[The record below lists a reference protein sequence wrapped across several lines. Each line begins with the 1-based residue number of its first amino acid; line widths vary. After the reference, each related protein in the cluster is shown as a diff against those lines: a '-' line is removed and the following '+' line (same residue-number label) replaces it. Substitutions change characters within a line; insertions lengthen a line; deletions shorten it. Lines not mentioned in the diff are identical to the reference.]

1 MFYFRYDKY
10 NDDSAFHYKSYR
22 PPLHETL
29 LSQILKDQKF
39 KNVLD
44 VGCGTGNSCIALTKY
59 GKSVTGYD
67 PSGSMLKQSQKH
79 PIVNYKK
86 TKSINKRL

>member
-1 MFYFRYDKY
+1 M
-10 NDDSAFHYKSYR
+10 
-22 PPLHETL
+22 
-29 LSQILKDQKF
+29 
-39 KNVLD
+39 LD

-67 PSGSMLKQSQKH
+67 PSESMLKQSQKH

>member
-1 MFYFRYDKY
+1 MTNTIIEY
-10 NDDSAFHYKSYR
+10 NDDSAFHYKSHR
-22 PPLHETL
+22 PPFHETL

-44 VGCGTGNSCIALTKY
+44 VGCGTG
-59 GKSVTGYD
+59 YD
-67 PSGSMLKQSQKH
+67 PSESMLKQSQKH